1 MRALVPVLIVAN
13 GLALAWWQGWLD
25 PWVGVERQPQRL
37 ERQVRPETM
46 QISARP
52 GRSGALSGPGASAP
66 VPAPAAP
73 AAAPA
78 SVAPEPVAPQP
89 VVVPKEALPASV
101 PASPAQAAAPAAPST
116 CLLVPAR
123 DEAQATAIERQLGSA
138 GVSFERT
145 QKGATQGFVVYE
157 PAQASSAATQR
168 RVEQLQSGGIRDV
181 YVLPGGPYR
190 LAISLGY
197 FRSEAMARQLLA
209 QLAAKGFTGAQ
220 IGEVKSDAGPIVLRA
235 SGKAAAIA
243 KALAAASAAPGE
255 ALRPCD

>member
-46 QISARP
+46 QIITRP
-52 GRSGALSGPGASAP
+52 GRPGGPGGAAQA
-66 VPAPAAP
+66 PAPAAAG
-73 AAAPA
+73 AAVA
-78 SVAPEPVAPQP
+78 APEPVAAEPLAP
-89 VVVPKEALPASV
+89 RETLPAAV
-101 PASPAQAAAPAAPST
+101 PAAPPPAVAAAPST
-116 CLLVPAR
+116 CLLVPVR
-123 DEAQATAIERQLGSA
+123 DEAQAGAIERQLAAA
-138 GVSFERT
+138 GVGFERT

-157 PAQASSAATQR
+157 PARASPAETQR
-168 RVEQLQSGGIRDV
+168 RVAQLQSGGVSDV
-181 YVLPGGPYR
+181 YVLQGGPYR

-197 FRSEAMARQLLA
+197 FRSEATARQLLA

-220 IGEVKSDAGPIVLRA
+220 IGAVQAESGPIVLRA
-235 SGKAAAIA
+235 TGKEAAIA
-243 KALAAASAAPGE
+243 AALAAASATPGE

>member
-46 QISARP
+46 QIIARP
-52 GRSGALSGPGASAP
+52 GRSGAPSEPGSSA
-66 VPAPAAP
+66 VAPAPAAP
-73 AAAPA
+73 TAPA
-78 SVAPEPVAPQP
+78 VAT
-89 VVVPKEALPASV
+89 EAQPAS
-101 PASPAQAAAPAAPST
+101 APAAPVPAVTAAAPSV

-123 DEAQATAIERQLGSA
+123 DAAQAETIEQQLAAG

-157 PAQASSAATQR
+157 PARASSAETQR

-181 YVLPGGPYR
+181 YVLQGGPYR

-197 FRSEAMARQLLA
+197 FRSEATARVLLA
-209 QLAAKGFTGAQ
+209 QLAAKGFSGAQ
-220 IGEVKSDAGPIVLRA
+220 IGEVKAESGPIVFRA

-243 KALAAASAAPGE
+243 KALAAASATPGE
-255 ALRPCD
+255 ALSPCD

>member
-25 PWVGVERQPQRL
+25 PLLGVERQPQRL

-46 QISARP
+46 QIITRLGLP
-52 GRSGALSGPGASAP
+52 GAPSGPGGAAQAP
-66 VPAPAAP
+66 PPAAAGAAVAAPEPVAAEPLAPRETLP

-78 SVAPEPVAPQP
+78 GPTVAA
-89 VVVPKEALPASV
+89 
-101 PASPAQAAAPAAPST
+101 AAPST
-116 CLLVPAR
+116 CLLVPVR
-123 DEAQATAIERQLGSA
+123 DEAQASAIERQLAAA

-145 QKGATQGFVVYE
+145 RRGATQGFVVYE
-157 PAQASSAATQR
+157 PARASAAETQR
-168 RVEQLQSGGIRDV
+168 RVAQLQSGGIRDV
-181 YVLPGGPYR
+181 YVLQGGPYR

-197 FRSEAMARQLLA
+197 FRSEATARQLLA

-220 IGEVKSDAGPIVLRA
+220 IGAVQSESGTIVLRA
-235 SGKAAAIA
+235 TGKAAAIA
-243 KALAAASAAPGE
+243 AALAAASATPGE